1 MNMDDDATTVADM
14 KKVVAEFNRKREWG
28 IFHSPKNLAMSIA
41 IEAAELMEIFQWVDA
56 DESRSL
62 SRQID
67 TLEKMKDEIADILAY
82 CLDMAN
88 VTGIDLA
95 AAFSEKMDKNN
106 LKYPVDK
113 ARGSAKKYTEL

>member
-1 MNMDDDATTVADM
+1 MDDDATTVADM